1 MTYMTIGVLEF
12 HFKNKRSPYP
22 NEFGSSRHWYADV
35 FFEMTKEAS
44 PFFLGGGIF
53 IVEEEMTL
61 I

>member
-1 MTYMTIGVLEF
+1 MTIGVLEF

-44 PFFLGGGIF
+44 PFFWGGGGF
-53 IVEEEMTL
+53 L
-61 I
+61 LLKKR